1 MNPLIVNLKLHL
13 ILIGLFSSICLFAQT
28 PMQNEMLKDKLLIE
42 GIVGLQFGDVT
53 AIEFSPMIG
62 YKLTDDFVSG
72 IGFTYEYSKYN
83 DFFMDTETGSLSDR
97 KLNILGGRFFGR
109 YYLSKWLEDI
119 LEGLFVHAEFEY
131 LSYTI
136 NYQVDANGKFVDVFG
151 VPYSPGNQS
160 VNVPGLLVGGGLSQP
175 IGERAFANILI
186 LYNLN
191 ESNETPYRNPVIR
204 IGFGYGF

>member
-1 MNPLIVNLKLHL
+1 
-13 ILIGLFSSICLFAQT
+13 
-28 PMQNEMLKDKLLIE
+28 MLKDKWLIE

-83 DFFMDTETGSLSDR
+83 DFYMDTETGSLSDR
-97 KLNILGGRFFGR
+97 KLNILGGRIFGR
-109 YYLSKWLEDI
+109 YYLSNWLEDI

-151 VPYSPGNQS
+151 VPYSPGKQS

-175 IGERAFANILI
+175 IGGRAFANILI